1 MPSFS
6 AALALE
12 AKFLSAA
19 ITSNLKLV
27 KACIN
32 DGVNVNAY
40 IRVGTNALHIAAER
54 GDIPLVI
61 TLALSPDLNYNA
73 KTDFGYTALML
84 GCMIKKRSFVRFLM
98 KHHADPNAQDRFG
111 RTALHIICRVDAVN
125 LAFELFKYPNVQINI
140 CDCYGA
146 TPLLIA
152 LLETHSLHMAK
163 LLLNHGA
170 TLEVGPE
177 RSMPFLLECISLC
190 EVEEDIKKVLL
201 LVSSGADVNAVQELT
216 GKTALHFVAL
226 TGLLPLATQLV
237 VLGAELNKK
246 DVGGRVASDVA
257 WMHGHYELYKYLKDQ
272 EITALNLEKKMKVRV
287 EVRDEG
293 KSGGREDG
301 GTIVDA

>member
-1 MPSFS
+1 M
-6 AALALE
+6 
-12 AKFLSAA
+12 
-19 ITSNLKLV
+19 

-32 DGVNVNAY
+32 EGVNVNAY

-111 RTALHIICRVDAVN
+111 RTALHIICRVDAIN
-125 LAFELFKYPNVQINI
+125 LAFEMFKYPNVQINMF
-140 CDCYGA
+140 DCYGA

-152 LLETHSLHMAK
+152 LLESHSLHMAK

-170 TLEVGPE
+170 SLEVGPE
-177 RSMPFLLECISLC
+177 RSMPLILECISLC

-201 LVSSGADVNAVQELT
+201 LVNSGADVNAVQNLT
-216 GKTALHFVAL
+216 GKTALHFVAF
-226 TGLLPLATQLV
+226 TGLLPLASQLV

-246 DVGGRVASDVA
+246 DIGGRVASDVA
-257 WMHGHYELYKYLKDQ
+257 WMHGHYEIYKYLKDQ
-272 EITALNLEKKMKVRV
+272 EWTAWDLQKRKKMRV
-287 EVRDEG
+287 EVGNEENRDGLED
-293 KSGGREDG
+293 SGR
-301 GTIVDA
+301 IVDA